1 MTTLLEKDIK
11 MEISSE
17 AEEETKSESKQTIE
31 PEETKTAAAT

>member
-1 MTTLLEKDIK
+1 MTTPLEKDIK